1 VTGPRQEIWKS
12 WKISGEKIA
21 ESLCIMNEE
30 KNCAHMAF
38 NIARVNAEDDPRRCH
53 GATSGGQC
61 WNVSV
66 EGTNLCE
73 VCSHGTLSMAN
84 RHQYLLT
91 DPKYQTRLLELSEA
105 EGIKSLR
112 DEVAIARMLIEER
125 LNKVKTDA
133 DLLSACGA
141 INSLLLTV
149 EKLVS
154 RSHILEQ
161 NLGQLYHRSTIVQLM
176 HAFVQIVDEE
186 VHDLTGGV
194 EAKDRI
200 VARIYEAAHSAR
212 NAEQAR
218 GMKLLEHS
226 S

>member
-1 VTGPRQEIWKS
+1 MTTQ
-12 WKISGEKIA
+12 
-21 ESLCIMNEE
+21 
-30 KNCAHMAF
+30 
-38 NIARVNAEDDPRRCH
+38 IARVNAEDDPRRCH
-53 GATSGGQC
+53 GATRAGQC

-73 VCSHGTLSMAN
+73 LCSHGKLTEAN

-91 DPKYQTRLLELSEA
+91 DPKYQSRLMELSEA
-105 EGIKSLR
+105 EEIKSLR
-112 DEVAIARMLIEER
+112 DEVAIARMLIEAR
-125 LNKVKTDA
+125 LNKIQTDA

-161 NLGQLYHRSTIVQLM
+161 NLGQLYHKSTIVQLM
-176 HAFVQIVDEE
+176 QAFVQIVSEE
-186 VHDLTGGV
+186 VHDLVGGV

-200 VARIYEAAHSAR
+200 VARIFEAARGAR

-218 GMKLLEHS
+218 GLKLLEQS